1 MTGRPEK
8 LIPIAKPVTGEAE
21 ADAARRP
28 ILSGWLTQGPE
39 VAAFESEFAAFVGAK
54 HATAV
59 SNCTTALHLAL
70 LAVGVKPGDEVVT
83 VSHSYIATANSIRY
97 CGAEPVFIDVEAASG
112 NMDPA
117 LIEPALTKKTR
128 AILTVHQVGMPCDID
143 AIVRV
148 GKKHGIP
155 VIEDAACASGSA
167 IVRNGVEERIGRPH
181 GDIATFSFH
190 PRKIVSTG
198 DGGMLTTGNAEYDA
212 QFRLL
217 RQHGMS
223 VSDRVRHGARE
234 VVFEDHSVLGYNYR
248 MTDIQA
254 AVGRVQLER
263 LPEII
268 ATRRRLAA
276 RYHELLADVP
286 GLGLFHEPEWA
297 RSNWQSYWVEL
308 PDWCD
313 QRAVMQRL
321 LDENVSSRRGI
332 MNAHRELP
340 YKNPPPRF
348 PLPLSEKAQDRRI
361 ILPLFPQ
368 MTDAEQAFVAATIR
382 GACRRD
388 SGS

>member
-1 MTGRPEK
+1 MPK
-8 LIPIAKPVTGEAE
+8 LERLLPIAKPVTGEAE

-39 VAAFESEFAAFVGAK
+39 VSAFENEFAAFVGAK
-54 HATAV
+54 HACAV

-97 CGAEPVFIDVEAASG
+97 CGAEPVFIDVEASSG
-112 NMDPA
+112 NMDPK

-143 AIVRV
+143 AIVAV
-148 GKKHGIP
+148 GKKHGVP
-155 VIEDAACASGSA
+155 VIEDAACASGAA

-190 PRKIVSTG
+190 PRKVISTG
-198 DGGMLTTGNAEYDA
+198 DGGMLTTENADYDA

-223 VSDRVRHGARE
+223 VSDRVRHGSRE

-254 AVGRVQLER
+254 AVGREQLKR
-263 LPEII
+263 LPEIV

-276 RYHELLADVP
+276 RYHELLAGVP
-286 GLGLFHEPEWA
+286 GLGLFQEPSWA

-308 PDWCD
+308 PEWCD
-313 QRAVMQRL
+313 QRTTMQRL

-332 MNAHRELP
+332 MNAHREEP
-340 YKNPPPRF
+340 YKRPPPRF
-348 PLPLSEKAQDRRI
+348 PLPLSERAQDRRI

-368 MTDAEQAFVAATIR
+368 LKDEEQLAVSDALRAAVAR
-382 GACRRD
+382 
-388 SGS
+388 

>member
-1 MTGRPEK
+1 MSKPER

-39 VAAFESEFAAFVGAK
+39 VQAFENEFASFVGAK
-54 HATAV
+54 HACAV

-70 LAVGVKPGDEVVT
+70 LIAGVKPGDEVIT

-112 NMDPA
+112 NMNPA
-117 LIEPALTKKTR
+117 LIEPALTPKTR

-143 AIVRV
+143 AIVAV
-148 GKKHGIP
+148 GKKHGLP

-167 IVRNGVEERIGRPH
+167 LFRNGAEERVGRPH

-190 PRKIVSTG
+190 PRKVISTG
-198 DGGMLTTGNAEYDA
+198 DGGMLTTNNAAYDE

-223 VSDRVRHGARE
+223 VSDRVRHGSRE

-254 AVGRVQLER
+254 AVGREQLKR
-263 LPEII
+263 LPEIV

-286 GLGLFHEPEWA
+286 GLGLFNEPAWA

-308 PDWCD
+308 PEWCE
-313 QRAVMQRL
+313 QRPVMQRL

-332 MNAHRELP
+332 MCAHREVP
-340 YKNPPPRF
+340 YRQPPLRF
-348 PLPLSEKAQDRRI
+348 PLPQSERAQDRRI

-368 MTDAEQAFVAATIR
+368 LTDAEQTFVASTLSA
-382 GACRRD
+382 ACRR
-388 SGS
+388 